1 MVKDHPTPL
10 DFPLTISWEYV
21 LVISLDRFRIL
32 LLRQR
37 AALCFRVFCQAL
49 EAPADVVAAE
59 AVIIEA
65 SGVLPVFSTDSTLQL
80 LVELVTRAS
89 FSI

>member
-65 SGVLPVFSTDSTLQL
+65 SGVFSTDSTLQL

>member
-1 MVKDHPTPL
+1 M
-10 DFPLTISWEYV
+10 
-21 LVISLDRFRIL
+21 ISLDRFRIL

-65 SGVLPVFSTDSTLQL
+65 SGVLPDGFKSLLLKEESFLQTPHSNSWWNWSP
-80 LVELVTRAS
+80 EPAS
-89 FSI
+89 VSEERGRIVVS